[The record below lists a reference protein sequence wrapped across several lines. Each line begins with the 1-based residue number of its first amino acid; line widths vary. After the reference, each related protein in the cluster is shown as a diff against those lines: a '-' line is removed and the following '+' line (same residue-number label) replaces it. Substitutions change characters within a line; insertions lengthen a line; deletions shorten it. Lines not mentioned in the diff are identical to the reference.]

1 MSIQVSL
8 QLNQK
13 KLLNPK
19 QRSMKPLTK
28 AFLFVAATAV
38 VTMSANIPMKMRTVD
53 TCPQFSPMG
62 NFSLEKFLGKWHE
75 IERYPNP
82 MEVGCSCLVSDYEV
96 TSQGHKGSH
105 ITINMTYVQSEE
117 SKRTALKGLYLTD
130 DTSAEFV
137 FMPLFDPRL
146 QPNVFFLD
154 TDYETYALQYQCQNL
169 FPYGQIEFAFILSRT
184 DSLPADVIA
193 ELKQKIAD
201 LGSDISQFE
210 EPQHI
215 GCPIPQ

>member
-105 ITINMTYVQSEE
+105 ITINM
-117 SKRTALKGLYLTD
+117 
-130 DTSAEFV
+130 
-137 FMPLFDPRL
+137 DP
-146 QPNVFFLD
+146 
-154 TDYETYALQYQCQNL
+154 DYETYALQYQCQNL